1 MPQSDE
7 NITKRKEKQESFEK
21 FRILLFLNL
30 DVPTNLKG
38 ENVEVAGQEDD
49 LS

>member
-1 MPQSDE
+1 MPRNYKEIQ
-7 NITKRKEKQESFEK
+7 NITFP
-21 FRILLFLNL
+21 NL

-49 LS
+49 LSWNTSLILNF